1 VSETPPN
8 PPNDPP
14 GQYPPPG
21 QYQPG
26 QYQPGQYQPGQYQ
39 PGQYP
44 PPGQYPIPPAAPNSS
59 KATTSL
65 ILGIVSIVL
74 CGLFL
79 GVPAMILSRQAKR
92 EIAESQG
99 RLGGDGLATAGFVTG
114 LIGTVWSVLAAVLV
128 VVLIAV
134 GGVIGN
140 EIEKNC
146 HTVID
151 ENGNSSLTC
160 DNT

>member
-1 VSETPPN
+1 MSEPPPY
-8 PPNDPP
+8 PPQPP
-14 GQYPPPG
+14 GQYPA
-21 QYQPG
+21 
-26 QYQPGQYQPGQYQ
+26 

-44 PPGQYPIPPAAPNSS
+44 MPPGPPPNSG

-65 ILGIVSIVL
+65 VLGIVSIVA

-99 RLGGDGLATAGFVTG
+99 RLGGQGLATAGFVTG
-114 LIGTVWSVLAAVLV
+114 LIGTVWSVLVAILVILLFAFGAAWFD
-128 VVLIAV
+128 
-134 GGVIGN
+134 
-140 EIEKNC
+140 ENC

-151 ENGNSSLTC
+151 ENGNSTLTC
-160 DNT
+160 NDVNS

>member
-1 VSETPPN
+1 MPPVA
-8 PPNDPP
+8 P
-14 GQYPPPG
+14 
-21 QYQPG
+21 
-26 QYQPGQYQPGQYQ
+26 
-39 PGQYP
+39 
-44 PPGQYPIPPAAPNSS
+44 PNSS

-65 ILGIVSIVL
+65 VLGIVSIVL

-92 EIAESQG
+92 EIVESQG

-114 LIGTVWSVLAAVLV
+114 LIGTIWSVLAAILV

-151 ENGNSSLTC
+151 ENGNSSLKC

>member
-1 VSETPPN
+1 VSETPPY
-8 PPNDPP
+8 PP
-14 GQYPPPG
+14 GQYPPP
-21 QYQPG
+21 
-26 QYQPGQYQPGQYQ
+26 

-44 PPGQYPIPPAAPNSS
+44 PAYGGPPVPPPNSS

-65 ILGIVSIVL
+65 VLGIVSIVL

-92 EIAESQG
+92 EIAASQG
-99 RLGGDGLATAGFVTG
+99 RLGGDSLATAGFITG
-114 LIGTVWSVLAAVLV
+114 LIGTIWSVLGAVLV

-134 GGVIGN
+134 GGIIGN
-140 EIEKNC
+140 QIEQNC
-146 HTVID
+146 HTTVD